1 MTQEEMFE
9 KYVEMCKERFPEM
22 YNDDTVYIYDIPQE
36 DDLLSN
42 GFTIYCIDSV
52 EMCIDGNGAIY
63 PKVKIKYTMDYNN
76 RDFCDVDI
84 DGYDSIEYDNL
95 RFNNNP
101 CTFEEKNIEDELS
114 FITWGYINYGEIEP
128 FNYMFADLVCG
139 DAICGK
145 RRFVTRKQN
154 KKHLIHIFDFYVR
167 KDGNESYIIKLN
179 DVYHIKNGK
188 VIPSLAA
195 GFPICGYTFIE
206 DDETV
211 SRISKMVDDYQD

>member
-1 MTQEEMFE
+1 
-9 KYVEMCKERFPEM
+9 
-22 YNDDTVYIYDIPQE
+22 
-36 DDLLSN
+36 
-42 GFTIYCIDSV
+42 
-52 EMCIDGNGAIY
+52 MCIDDNGAIY
-63 PKVKIKYTMDYNN
+63 PKIKIKYTMDSNIEY
-76 RDFCDVDI
+76 CD
-84 DGYDSIEYDNL
+84 GNMEYYASIEYDNL

-101 CTFEEKNIEDELS
+101 RTFEEKNIEDELS
-114 FITWGYINYGEIEP
+114 FITWGYINYGEIET
-128 FNYMFADLVCG
+128 FNYMFGDLVCG

-167 KDGNESYIIKLN
+167 KNGNESYIIKLK

-188 VIPSLAA
+188 VVPSSVA

>member
-1 MTQEEMFE
+1 
-9 KYVEMCKERFPEM
+9 
-22 YNDDTVYIYDIPQE
+22 
-36 DDLLSN
+36 
-42 GFTIYCIDSV
+42 
-52 EMCIDGNGAIY
+52 
-63 PKVKIKYTMDYNN
+63 MDYN
-76 RDFCDVDI
+76 RDYCDIVI
-84 DGYDSIEYDNL
+84 DGYDSIEYDKL

-101 CTFEEKNIEDELS
+101 RTFEEKNIEDELS
-114 FITWGYINYGEIEP
+114 FITWGYINDGEIET

-167 KDGNESYIIKLN
+167 KDGNESYVINLN

-188 VIPSLAA
+188 VVPSFTA

-206 DDETV
+206 DEETV
-211 SRISKMVDDYQD
+211 SRISKMVDDYRD

>member
-36 DDLLSN
+36 DDFLTDGL
-42 GFTIYCIDSV
+42 TIYCIESV
-52 EMCIDGNGAIY
+52 EMCIDDNGAIY
-63 PKVKIKYTMDYNN
+63 SKVKIKYTMDCN
-76 RDFCDVDI
+76 RNYCDGNME
-84 DGYDSIEYDNL
+84 GYASIEYDNL

-101 CTFEEKNIEDELS
+101 CTFEEKNIEDEFS
-114 FITWGYINYGEIEP
+114 FITWGYMNYGEIET

-167 KDGNESYIIKLN
+167 KDGNESYIINLD

-211 SRISKMVDDYQD
+211 SRISKMVDEYRD

>member
-22 YNDDTVYIYDIPQE
+22 YNDDSVYIYDIPQE
-36 DDLLSN
+36 DDLLTD
-42 GFTIYCIDSV
+42 GLTIYCIESV
-52 EMCIDGNGAIY
+52 EMCIDDNGAIY
-63 PKVKIKYTMDYNN
+63 PKVKIKYTMDCN
-76 RDFCDVDI
+76 RNYCDGNME
-84 DGYDSIEYDNL
+84 GYASIEYDNL

-101 CTFEEKNIEDELS
+101 CTFE
-114 FITWGYINYGEIEP
+114 EIEP

-145 RRFVTRKQN
+145 RRFVTRKHN

-167 KDGNESYIIKLN
+167 KDGNESYIIKLK

-188 VIPSLAA
+188 VVPSLAA

-211 SRISKMVDDYQD
+211 SRISKMVDDYRD

>member
-36 DDLLSN
+36 DDLLTD
-42 GFTIYCIDSV
+42 GLTIYCIDSV
-52 EMCIDGNGAIY
+52 EMCIDDKGEIY
-63 PKVKIKYTMDYNN
+63 PKVKIKYTMDCN
-76 RDFCDVDI
+76 REYCDGHME
-84 DGYDSIEYDNL
+84 GYSSIEYDNL

-101 CTFEEKNIEDELS
+101 CTFEEKNIEDEFS
-114 FITWGYINYGEIEP
+114 FITWGYMNHGEIEM
-128 FNYMFADLVCG
+128 FNDMFADLVCG

-167 KDGNESYIIKLN
+167 KDGNESYIINLN

-188 VIPSLAA
+188 VVPSFVDS
-195 GFPICGYTFIE
+195 FPICGYTFIE

-211 SRISKMVDDYQD
+211 SRISKMVDDYRD

>member
-36 DDLLSN
+36 NDLLTN

-52 EMCIDGNGAIY
+52 EMCIDDKGAIY
-63 PKVKIKYTMDYNN
+63 PKVKIKYTMDCN
-76 RDFCDVDI
+76 RNYCDGNME
-84 DGYDSIEYDNL
+84 GYASIEYDNL

-101 CTFEEKNIEDELS
+101 CTFEEKNIEDEFS

-128 FNYMFADLVCG
+128 FNYMFADLICG

-167 KDGNESYIIKLN
+167 KDGNESYIINLD

-188 VIPSLAA
+188 VIPSFVDS
-195 GFPICGYTFIE
+195 FPICGYTFIE

-211 SRISKMVDDYQD
+211 SRISKMVDVYRD

>member
-36 DDLLSN
+36 DDLLTD
-42 GFTIYCIDSV
+42 GLTIYCIDSV
-52 EMCIDGNGAIY
+52 EMCIDGKGEIY

-76 RDFCDVDI
+76 RDYCDVDM

-128 FNYMFADLVCG
+128 FNYMFADLICG

-188 VIPSLAA
+188 VVPSLAA

-211 SRISKMVDDYQD
+211 SRISKMVDDYRD

>member
-36 DDLLSN
+36 DDLLTD
-42 GFTIYCIDSV
+42 GLTIYCIDSV
-52 EMCIDGNGAIY
+52 EMCIDDKGEIY
-63 PKVKIKYTMDYNN
+63 PKVKIKYTMDCN
-76 RDFCDVDI
+76 REYCDGHME
-84 DGYDSIEYDNL
+84 GYSSIEYDNL

-167 KDGNESYIIKLN
+167 KDGNESYIINLN

-188 VIPSLAA
+188 VVPSFVDS
-195 GFPICGYTFIE
+195 FPICGYTFIE

-211 SRISKMVDDYQD
+211 SRISKMVDDYRD

>member
-9 KYVEMCKERFPEM
+9 KYVELCKERFPHM

-36 DDLLSN
+36 DDLLTD
-42 GFTIYCIDSV
+42 GLTIYCIDSV
-52 EMCIDGNGAIY
+52 EMCINDNGEIY
-63 PKVKIKYTMDYNN
+63 PKVKIKYTMDCN
-76 RDFCDVDI
+76 REYCDGHME
-84 DGYDSIEYDNL
+84 GYSSIEYDNL

-101 CTFEEKNIEDELS
+101 CTFEEKNIEDEFS
-114 FITWGYINYGEIEP
+114 FITWGYMNHGEIEM
-128 FNYMFADLVCG
+128 FNDMFADLVCG

-167 KDGNESYIIKLN
+167 KDGNESYIINLN

-188 VIPSLAA
+188 VVPSFVA

-211 SRISKMVDDYQD
+211 SRISKMVDDYRD

>member
-9 KYVEMCKERFPEM
+9 KYVEMCKERFLEM

-36 DDLLSN
+36 DDLLTD
-42 GFTIYCIDSV
+42 GLTIYCIDSV
-52 EMCIDGNGAIY
+52 EMCIDDNGEIY
-63 PKVKIKYTMDYNN
+63 PKVKIKYTMDCN
-76 RDFCDVDI
+76 REYCDGHME
-84 DGYDSIEYDNL
+84 GYASIEYDNL

-101 CTFEEKNIEDELS
+101 CTFEEKNIEDEFS
-114 FITWGYINYGEIEP
+114 FITWGYMNHGEIEM
-128 FNYMFADLVCG
+128 FNDMFADLVCG

-167 KDGNESYIIKLN
+167 KDGNESYIINLN

-188 VIPSLAA
+188 VVPSFVDS
-195 GFPICGYTFIE
+195 FPICGYTFIE

-211 SRISKMVDDYQD
+211 SRISKMVDDYRD

>member
-9 KYVEMCKERFPEM
+9 KYVELCKERFPHM

-36 DDLLSN
+36 DDLLTD
-42 GFTIYCIDSV
+42 GLTIYCIDSV
-52 EMCIDGNGAIY
+52 EMCIDDKGEIY
-63 PKVKIKYTMDYNN
+63 PKVKIKYTMDCN
-76 RDFCDVDI
+76 REYCDGHME
-84 DGYDSIEYDNL
+84 GYSSIEYDNL

-101 CTFEEKNIEDELS
+101 CTFEEKNIEDEFS
-114 FITWGYINYGEIEP
+114 FITWGYMNHGEIEM
-128 FNYMFADLVCG
+128 FNDMFADLVCG

-167 KDGNESYIIKLN
+167 KDGNESYIINLN

-188 VIPSLAA
+188 VVPSFVDS
-195 GFPICGYTFIE
+195 FPICGYTFIE

-211 SRISKMVDDYQD
+211 SRISKMVDDYRD

>member
-22 YNDDTVYIYDIPQE
+22 YNDDSVYIYDIPQE
-36 DDLLSN
+36 DDFLPDGL
-42 GFTIYCIDSV
+42 TIYCIDSV
-52 EMCIDGNGAIY
+52 EMCIDDNGAIY
-63 PKVKIKYTMDYNN
+63 PKVKIKYTMDCNIEY
-76 RDFCDVDI
+76 CD
-84 DGYDSIEYDNL
+84 GNMEYYASIEYENL

-101 CTFEEKNIEDELS
+101 RTFEEKNIEDELS
-114 FITWGYINYGEIEP
+114 FITWGYINYGEIET
-128 FNYMFADLVCG
+128 FNYMFGDLVCG

-167 KDGNESYIIKLN
+167 KDGNESYIINLN

-188 VIPSLAA
+188 VVPSFVA

-211 SRISKMVDDYQD
+211 SRISKMVDDYRD

>member
-9 KYVEMCKERFPEM
+9 KYVEMCKERFLEM

-36 DDLLSN
+36 DDLLTD
-42 GFTIYCIDSV
+42 GLTIYCIDSV
-52 EMCIDGNGAIY
+52 EMCIDDKGEIY
-63 PKVKIKYTMDYNN
+63 PKVKIKYTMDCN
-76 RDFCDVDI
+76 REYCDGHM
-84 DGYDSIEYDNL
+84 DGYASIEYDNL

-128 FNYMFADLVCG
+128 FNYMFADLICG

-167 KDGNESYIIKLN
+167 KDGNESYIINLN

-188 VIPSLAA
+188 VVPSFVDS
-195 GFPICGYTFIE
+195 FPICGYTFIE

-211 SRISKMVDDYQD
+211 SRISKMVDDYRD

>member
-9 KYVEMCKERFPEM
+9 KYVEMCKERFLEM

-36 DDLLSN
+36 DDLLTD
-42 GFTIYCIDSV
+42 GLTIYCIDSV
-52 EMCIDGNGAIY
+52 EMCIDDKGEIY
-63 PKVKIKYTMDYNN
+63 PKVKIKYTMDCN
-76 RDFCDVDI
+76 REYCDGHME
-84 DGYDSIEYDNL
+84 GYASIEYDNL

-101 CTFEEKNIEDELS
+101 CTFEEKNIEDEFS
-114 FITWGYINYGEIEP
+114 FITWGYMNHGEIEM
-128 FNYMFADLVCG
+128 FNDMFADLVCG

-167 KDGNESYIIKLN
+167 KDGNESYIINLN

-188 VIPSLAA
+188 VVPSFVA